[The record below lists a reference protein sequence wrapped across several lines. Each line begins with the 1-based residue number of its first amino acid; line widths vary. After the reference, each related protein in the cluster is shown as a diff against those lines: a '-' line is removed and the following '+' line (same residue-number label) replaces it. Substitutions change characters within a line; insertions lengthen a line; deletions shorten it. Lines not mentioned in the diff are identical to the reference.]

1 MTNISNERS
10 LYSLLT
16 PKFEEYLCKYLSK
29 ENRSN
34 LRSESRESFFH
45 SINPCTWDTT
55 DIVIKEWEDIKEQS
69 SFRLNQSIPKP
80 KPIVDKKF
88 LESISFFNLVRIAIF
103 ALSNKKISC
112 LSANKL
118 LNFSLLKFRFTST
131 HLAVMSA
138 AGLVNA
144 PDSPFMSYSINFDTL
159 EEFCKLS
166 EAEMMTHKF
175 NLKNIQ
181 DLDSFDWNTD
191 AASWF
196 REKFNSN
203 LNQFQ
208 HQLNWVTLK
217 D

>member
-1 MTNISNERS
+1 YAIQFNLESAKQGSFIFHRLLEMVNEIDYIAPGLIGYIDFEYDDLLVNNYKKFFSNIDSYCLDAISWTNISNERS

-131 HLAVMSA
+131 HLAVMS
-138 AGLVNA
+138 
-144 PDSPFMSYSINFDTL
+144 
-159 EEFCKLS
+159 
-166 EAEMMTHKF
+166 
-175 NLKNIQ
+175 
-181 DLDSFDWNTD
+181 
-191 AASWF
+191 
-196 REKFNSN
+196 
-203 LNQFQ
+203 
-208 HQLNWVTLK
+208 
-217 D
+217 